1 MHGALWA
8 IRYAVDRA
16 VDDYLAWFHEV
27 HIPEKLSRPGYAW
40 AAHYESASEA
50 GRYLA
55 LFGAASVHTF
65 LAPSPGQLKARQ
77 DPLTRQMTGLRS
89 APWSGVL
96 IEAAVLAAP
105 TTAQRSAGAVVRF
118 AQADL
123 ADSAAEDD
131 FCAWTASERLPR
143 LAESRGFLWGAL
155 LVAAI
160 GRPRHALF
168 EHYAS
173 AEAVQPCPRTGAG
186 FVGRRIW
193 PSTSATT

>member
-8 IRYAVDRA
+8 IRYAVDRS
-16 VDDYLAWFHEV
+16 VDDYLAWFHQV
-27 HIPEKLSRPGYAW
+27 HIPEKLARPGYAW

-50 GRYLA
+50 GHYLA
-55 LFGAASVHTF
+55 LFGSASLHTF
-65 LAPSPGQLKARQ
+65 LAPSPGQLKTRQ
-77 DPLTRQMTGLRS
+77 DPLTRQMTGLRR

-96 IEAAVLAAP
+96 LEAMATEAP
-105 TTAQRSAGAVVRF
+105 ATAPRTAGPVVRF

-131 FCAWTASERLPR
+131 FCAWAASERLPR
-143 LAESRGFLWGAL
+143 LAEARGFLWGAL

-160 GRPRHALF
+160 GRPRHALL
-168 EHYAS
+168 EHYVS
-173 AEAVQPCPRTGAG
+173 AELVQPCPRTGAA

-193 PSTSATT
+193 PRAEA